1 MIAQMSGKIVTFVC
15 IFRENIKKTII
26 DKRRKKE
33 KKENLRSKY
42 RTNPTLALTH
52 TWGGN
57 WRA

>member
-1 MIAQMSGKIVTFVC
+1 MSGKIVTFVC